1 MRINSG
7 IPLTMSCIFI
17 FSLVDRVYSQQAGED
32 YVETEATQSN
42 AKPEARD
49 MGPKKNKIAYLI
61 KNNPAG
67 TLYGNP
73 CFKEVSHKFGFEY
86 LIVPAGVAPN
96 SNGLSRSAHNL
107 GVNIKLFFRNGPLWK
122 SRMKKKFERC
132 KYGYGDFVG

>member
-1 MRINSG
+1 MRINPG
-7 IPLTMSCIFI
+7 ITPIMFGILMLL
-17 FSLVDRVYSQQAGED
+17 LVECAYSQQARED
-32 YVETEATQSN
+32 YTETEATDSN
-42 AKPEARD
+42 AKPDARN

-73 CFKEVSHKFGFEY
+73 CFKEVSHGFGFEY
-86 LIVPAGVAPN
+86 LVVPAGVAPN
-96 SNGLSRSAHNL
+96 SNGFSRSVHNL
-107 GVNIKLFFRNGPLWK
+107 GINIKLFFRNGPLWK